1 MKILNAGPGFSQ
13 PMTEDETI
21 SFLTSGRRNIYI
33 ASLDE
38 KNEPNIHPVW
48 YYFDSSNQKFYIETS
63 KYSKKKKNLENNEM
77 IYFLVDEPHPP
88 YKGVRGK
95 AKIKIHN
102 DIDTVVRICETNMKK
117 YLGSLDHPMAKE
129 LINLAKKSESVA
141 IEISPLYFST
151 WDNNKINYNK

>member
-1 MKILNAGPGFSQ
+1 
-13 PMTEDETI
+13 
-21 SFLTSGRRNIYI
+21 
-33 ASLDE
+33 
-38 KNEPNIHPVW
+38 
-48 YYFDSSNQKFYIETS
+48 
-63 KYSKKKKNLENNEM
+63 M

-129 LINLAKKSESVA
+129 LINLAKKESVA

-151 WDNNKINYNK
+151 